1 MNVKKNFVF
10 VLTIGVFSILNT
22 EMGIVGILPAIS
34 GQYGVSLT
42 TAGLLVSLFALA
54 IAIAGP
60 VMPMLMSRFER
71 KKVMMFV
78 LSLFT
83 IGNIAAAFA
92 VNFPMLLAARV
103 IPAFFHPVYV
113 SFALAAA
120 SDSVERESDV
130 PKAVS
135 KVMMGVSAGMVLGA
149 PVAGLIVNWL
159 DLRMGLLFFAIVNLI
174 SLIATILFVPEFP
187 KAESVS
193 YGTQLGILKEKKLW
207 LALVGVI
214 FLNGSIFGVY
224 SYVSAYLEE
233 VVSLPVQMISV
244 VLFVYGLMN
253 IVGNTIAGKGLSANP
268 NRFISIQPVVI
279 GAVYLLLLL
288 LASVSA
294 VLTLPIVFVWGISA
308 GMVANTI
315 QYWVTSAAPGA
326 PEFANGLYLTAAN
339 LGISA
344 ATPFCGF
351 FITGMGTQAA
361 PVGGILLVV
370 CTAIC
375 VYLKVHV
382 MDGRRK
388 VKEYGI
394 DRAKAVGK

>member
-1 MNVKKNFVF
+1 MKNNKNFVF
-10 VLTIGVFSILNT
+10 VLTVGVFSILNT
-22 EMGIVGILPAIS
+22 EMGIVGILPSIS
-34 GQYGVSLT
+34 SQYGVSLT

-60 VMPMLMSRFER
+60 VMPMLMSCFER

-78 LSLFT
+78 LALFT
-83 IGNIAAAFA
+83 VGNIAAAFA
-92 VNFPMLLAARV
+92 VNFPMMLAARV

-120 SDSVERESDV
+120 SDSVEKESDV

-135 KVMMGVSAGMVLGA
+135 KVMVGVSVGMVLGA
-149 PVAGLIVNWL
+149 PVAGLIVNAST
-159 DLRMGLLFFAIVNLI
+159 LRMGLLFFAIVNLV
-174 SLIATILFVPEFP
+174 SLIATILFVPQFP
-187 KAESVS
+187 VAEKTS
-193 YGTQLGILKEKKLW
+193 YGTQLRILKEKRLW

-233 VVSLPVQMISV
+233 VASLPVQMISV

-253 IVGNTIAGKGLSANP
+253 IVGNTVAGKGLSTNP
-268 NRFISIQPVVI
+268 NRFISVQPLVI

-288 LASVSA
+288 VAGISVIP
-294 VLTLPIVFVWGISA
+294 TLIIVFVWGISA
-308 GMVANTI
+308 GAVANTI
-315 QYWVTSAAPGA
+315 QYWVTTAAPAA

-344 ATPFCGF
+344 ATPFCGL
-351 FITGMGTQAA
+351 FITEIGTHAA

-370 CTAIC
+370 CSAVCIF
-375 VYLKVHV
+375 LKIHVLEKKERVMVHGSGNASV
-382 MDGRRK
+382 SR
-388 VKEYGI
+388 
-394 DRAKAVGK
+394 

>member
-1 MNVKKNFVF
+1 MKKNFVF

-34 GQYGVSLT
+34 TQYGVNLT

-60 VMPMLMSRFER
+60 IMPMLMSRFER
-71 KKVMMFV
+71 KKVMIFV

-92 VNFPMLLAARV
+92 VNFSMLLAARV

-120 SDSVERESDV
+120 SDSVENKSDV

-149 PVAGLIVNWL
+149 PVAGLIVNGL
-159 DLRMGLLFFAIVNLI
+159 SLRMGLLFFATVNVI

-187 KAESVS
+187 VTGRAS
-193 YGTQLGILKEKKLW
+193 YGEQLRILKEKRLW
-207 LALVGVI
+207 LALVGVM
-214 FLNGSIFGVY
+214 FLNGAIFGVY

-233 VVSLPVQMISV
+233 VVNLPVQIISV

-253 IVGNTIAGKGLSANP
+253 IVGNTIAGKGLSTKP
-268 NRFISIQPVVI
+268 NRFISVQPAII
-279 GAVYLLLLL
+279 GAVYLLLLFV
-288 LASVSA
+288 AGVSVIPA
-294 VLTLPIVFVWGISA
+294 LVIVFIWGISA
-308 GMVANTI
+308 GAVANTI

-344 ATPFCGF
+344 ATPFCGL
-351 FITGMGTQAA
+351 FITGMGTKAA
-361 PVGGILLVV
+361 PVGGIILVICSAV
-370 CTAIC
+370 CI
-375 VYLKVHV
+375 YLKIRV
-382 MDGRRK
+382 MDRRK
-388 VKEYGI
+388 EA
-394 DRAKAVGK
+394 RA